1 MRNIYN
7 VGDKFRICTKMS
19 YTDMK
24 GVDHFRY
31 EVESTRFAGVESV
44 TYEVVSVFYQD
55 VITESQILQVKK
67 LEEGEYTGEYK
78 YKALRYGEVLHTVPR
93 KGWMTKRSLAELSS
107 AIGVEQVPHV
117 GLLRR
122 LSK

>member
-1 MRNIYN
+1 
-7 VGDKFRICTKMS
+7 MS
-19 YTDMK
+19 FTDMK

-31 EVESTRFAGVESV
+31 ETEPVRFAVGELV
-44 TYEVVSVFYQD
+44 TYKVVSVFYLD
-55 VITESQILQVKK
+55 DITESQILQVKK
-67 LEEGEYTGEYK
+67 FENGDDTGEYK

-93 KGWMTKRSLAELSS
+93 KGWLTKRSLAELSN

-117 GLLRR
+117 ELLRR